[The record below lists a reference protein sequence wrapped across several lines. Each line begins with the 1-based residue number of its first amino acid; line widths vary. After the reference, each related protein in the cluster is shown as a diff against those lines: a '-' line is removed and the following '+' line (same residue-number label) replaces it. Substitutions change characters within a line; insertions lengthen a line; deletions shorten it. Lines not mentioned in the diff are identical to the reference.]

1 METKDASS
9 LTNSS
14 VSDLDKTMAKK
25 PFRINSKASIGVT
38 TEDRR
43 TTKDSTKDMTSSVK
57 SPLTSQSHPLTK
69 KSAFRLRELD
79 ENEQENS
86 QLSLVANN
94 LLMTR
99 VKEDKL
105 KYQQFLERLGLMKY
119 YDQLWDLGV
128 DSLEGL
134 SKVTVED
141 FNHLYIPAGVQIK
154 LQLELK
160 KAGLGFETQTKEM
173 GLDTSDLPGKNQN
186 GPELGQTEQPKKTS
200 KLNFGIKM
208 RADPPPPAKQMC
220 TMSIETD
227 PIDDD
232 NIPLN
237 VDEDVGP
244 LNHRLPPS
252 TKEIVS
258 KTDPF
263 QKQGKAASSSTDG
276 QVAAGQLITSQSET
290 KEAFNFASIG
300 GSDWV
305 NCFDD
310 LYQGNEDSN
319 FSAGNYRLS
328 SQGYEGSQANLG
340 KKTRPP
346 STRVACY
353 GCFRQMEPEEAFD
366 HRHMPGKVAS
376 SNAAVLLEGVHAEG
390 V

>member
-25 PFRINSKASIGVT
+25 PFRINNKASIGVT

-43 TTKDSTKDMTSSVK
+43 TTKDSAKDINSSIK
-57 SPLTSQSHPLTK
+57 SPLTSQTLPQTK
-69 KSAFRLRELD
+69 RSAFKLRELD

-94 LLMTR
+94 LLMNR

-119 YDQLWDLGV
+119 YDQFWDLGV

-160 KAGLGFETQTKEM
+160 KAGLGFETPTKEM
-173 GLDTSDLPGKNQN
+173 ALDTSDLPGRSQPQ
-186 GPELGQTEQPKKTS
+186 PELPQNDKPKITS

-208 RADPPPPAKQMC
+208 KPDQQVPAKQTC

-232 NIPLN
+232 DIPLN
-237 VDEDVGP
+237 VDED
-244 LNHRLPPS
+244 LQSANQR
-252 TKEIVS
+252 IVLS
-258 KTDPF
+258 KRELGSKNDTI
-263 QKQGKAASSSTDG
+263 QKNARPSSTSTDS
-276 QVAAGQLITSQSET
+276 QVAPGKLITTQNDTNEVFSFANLGSSE
-290 KEAFNFASIG
+290 
-300 GSDWV
+300 WV
-305 NCFDD
+305 NCFTD
-310 LYQGNEDSN
+310 LYLGNPDSN
-319 FSAGNYRLS
+319 SYAANYS
-328 SQGYEGSQANLG
+328 SSSKGHEGGQVNFP
-340 KKTRPP
+340 KKQRPP

-353 GCFRQMEPEEAFD
+353 GCFLQMEPEEAFD
-366 HRHMPGKVAS
+366 HRHMPGKVVR
-376 SNAAVLLEGVHAEG
+376 SNPAFLLKSLYSEGV
-390 V
+390 